1 MVIYLDS
8 VAQLCCREGG
18 TLQTNITDV
27 CGEYSQCLGHT
38 GFAPAT
44 RCVCFPNL
52 VFSGSRLFCR
62 RTVRWAL
69 GCMHFPGLSCS
80 GSGSWVLH
88 KGLNF
93 VPFPGPSSSGHQ
105 ILGGHTLP
113 RLGRES
119 YHLPSPSRWVSWGRS
134 GRAVSDVPCF
144 SSGELISGCDPSG
157 GCQPSRIPGRLG

>member
-1 MVIYLDS
+1 MFSRAVGSEEHCKQMSLACVGSARS
-8 VAQLCCREGG
+8 V
-18 TLQTNITDV
+18 
-27 CGEYSQCLGHT
+27 S
-38 GFAPAT
+38 AT
-44 RCVCFPNL
+44 PGSPLLTACVLPSLRC
-52 VFSGSRLFCR
+52 SGSRLLCR
-62 RTVRWAL
+62 ERVL
-69 GCMHFPGLSCS
+69 GCVHWPGLTHS
-80 GSGSWVLH
+80 GSGSRVLH

-119 YHLPSPSRWVSWGRS
+119 YHLPSPSRWVSWVRS